1 MIQAIVDRRTDSGY
15 NPEINSTAQEE
26 TTVGLFDEIKYIFID
41 MYGVI
46 IEESKGYFIPYTYEH
61 FAEPDYER
69 ITKVFREDKLFG
81 KAQAGELSSHEFL
94 AALGYHDPEAAMKD
108 YLENYLTLDAGFRNF
123 AEKAGKK
130 YKLVLLS
137 NDVSEWSEYLTEY
150 HGINRYFHNKIV
162 SGDVGVKKPDPEI
175 FALAVSRLGC
185 RPQECLFID
194 NSVNNLNAA
203 AELGIKTV
211 LLNRDGVE
219 YEGTT
224 VNRFAELGEML
235 MGK

>member
-1 MIQAIVDRRTDSGY
+1 
-15 NPEINSTAQEE
+15 
-26 TTVGLFDEIKYIFID
+26 

-61 FAEPDYER
+61 FHEPDYER

-108 YLENYLTLDAGFRNF
+108 YLENYLTLDAGFRDF
-123 AEKAGKK
+123 AEKAGKR

-137 NDVSEWSEYLTEY
+137 NDVSEWSKYLTAF
-150 HGINRYFHNKIV
+150 HGIDRYFHDKIV
-162 SGDVGVKKPDPEI
+162 SGDVGVKKPDPGI
-175 FALAVSRLGC
+175 FSLAVSRLGC
-185 RPQECLFID
+185 RAEDCLFVD

-211 LLNRDGVE
+211 LFNRDGVE
-219 YEGTT
+219 YEGAT
-224 VNRFAELGEML
+224 VDRFAKLGEL
-235 MGK
+235 LIGK

>member
-1 MIQAIVDRRTDSGY
+1 M
-15 NPEINSTAQEE
+15 
-26 TTVGLFDEIKYIFID
+26 GLFDEIKYIFID

-61 FAEPDYER
+61 FHEPDYER

-108 YLENYLTLDAGFRNF
+108 YLENYLTLDTGFRAF

-137 NDVSEWSEYLTEY
+137 NDVSEWSKYLTAF
-150 HGINRYFHNKIV
+150 HGIDRYFHDKIV
-162 SGDVGVKKPDPEI
+162 SGDVGVKKPDPGI
-175 FALAVSRLGC
+175 FSLAVSRLGC
-185 RPQECLFID
+185 RAEDCLFVD

-203 AELGIKTV
+203 AELGIQTV
-211 LLNRDGVE
+211 LFNRDGVE

-224 VNRFAELGEML
+224 VNSFAELGEL
-235 MGK
+235 LIGK

>member
-1 MIQAIVDRRTDSGY
+1 M
-15 NPEINSTAQEE
+15 
-26 TTVGLFDEIKYIFID
+26 GLFDEIRYIFID

-61 FAEPDYER
+61 FHEPDYER

-108 YLENYLTLDAGFRNF
+108 YLENYLTLDAGFRDF
-123 AEKAGKK
+123 AEKAGKR

-137 NDVSEWSEYLTEY
+137 NDVSEWSKYLTAF
-150 HGINRYFHNKIV
+150 HGIDRYFHDKIV
-162 SGDVGVKKPDPEI
+162 SGDVGVKKPDPGI
-175 FALAVSRLGC
+175 FSLAVSRLGC
-185 RPQECLFID
+185 RAEDCLFVD

-211 LLNRDGVE
+211 LFNRDGVE
-219 YEGTT
+219 YEGAT
-224 VNRFAELGEML
+224 VDRFAKLGEL
-235 MGK
+235 LIGK